1 MPPTDSNA
9 KPRPVR
15 HAPLVVMSPAGG
27 DTYGVECLAGD
38 WLGGSEIS
46 QTQQEARYSR
56 GVTEHVMKHL
66 HRGECRV
73 AVLPS
78 PVDLTFTPRCLA
90 GDFMTEDVFDT
101 LKEARASKAIN
112 EHVERYR
119 PHAHAQ
125 APAVV
130 SPARATGPARPA
142 SRCACQPRRRT
153 VATSRS
159 LSVSPAIA
167 VHDRPGRRP

>member
-27 DTYGVECLAGD
+27 DTFGVECLAGD

-46 QTQQEARYSR
+46 QTQHEARYSR

-119 PHAHAQ
+119 PHAQ